1 MEKELIKSP
10 DMTQQKPLYNNVRYY
25 ITRVRA
31 HVCVCARRPVNF
43 CTNCTNPPFSFA
55 LPGLTFAPLKSTF
68 TPLKLTFTMSRR
80 SLRVPPVHP
89 LSGSPGRACKS
100 VNGEKAPGRT
110 DRHAN
115 RDKDQ
120 SNVSTYGKQPPDKD
134 RGNRVGQVLYAHRY
148 GFQKSSYLIFM
159 CYISSKIDINHDIIK
174 DMYVNNRLKQTLI
187 DSNSPK
193 VTNAYTHSITFA
205 LLSSTS

>member
-1 MEKELIKSP
+1 
-10 DMTQQKPLYNNVRYY
+10 MTQQKPLYNNVRYY

-159 CYISSKIDINHDIIK
+159 CYISSKVAINHDIIK
-174 DMYVNNRLKQTLI
+174 YIHRNNRLKPPLI
-187 DSNSPK
+187 DSNNQK
-193 VTNAYTHSITFA
+193 EANAHTRSITFA
-205 LLSSTS
+205 LLNSTA

>member
-1 MEKELIKSP
+1 
-10 DMTQQKPLYNNVRYY
+10 MTQQKPLYNNVRYY

-55 LPGLTFAPLKSTF
+55 LPGLTFA
-68 TPLKLTFTMSRR
+68 PLKLTFTMSRR

-193 VTNAYTHSITFA
+193 VTNAYTDSITFA

>member
-159 CYISSKIDINHDIIK
+159 CYLSSKIDINHDIIK
-174 DMYVNNRLKQTLI
+174 DIYVNNRLKQTLI

-193 VTNAYTHSITFA
+193 VTNAYTDSITFA
-205 LLSSTS
+205 PLSSTS

>member
-1 MEKELIKSP
+1 M
-10 DMTQQKPLYNNVRYY
+10 
-25 ITRVRA
+25 
-31 HVCVCARRPVNF
+31 CVCARRPANF

-55 LPGLTFAPLKSTF
+55 LPNLTFAPLKSTF
-68 TPLKLTFTMSRR
+68 TPLKLTFKMSKH
-80 SLRVPPVHP
+80 SLRAPPARL
-89 LSGSPGRACKS
+89 LSGSPGQACKS

-110 DRHAN
+110 GRHAN

-120 SNVSTYGKQPPDKD
+120 SNVSTYGRQTPDRD
-134 RGNRVGQVLYAHRY
+134 RDNRVGQVQYAHRY

-174 DMYVNNRLKQTLI
+174 DIYVNNRQKQTLI

-193 VTNAYTHSITFA
+193 ETNAYTHSVTFA

>member
-1 MEKELIKSP
+1 
-10 DMTQQKPLYNNVRYY
+10 MTQQKPLYNNVRYY

-100 VNGEKAPGRT
+100 VNREKAPGRT
-110 DRHAN
+110 DRHAD
-115 RDKDQ
+115 RDKDR
-120 SNVSTYGKQPPDKD
+120 SNVSTYGRQTPDRD
-134 RGNRVGQVLYAHRY
+134 RDNRVGQVLYAHRY

-159 CYISSKIDINHDIIK
+159 CYISSKVAINHDIIK
-174 DMYVNNRLKQTLI
+174 YIHRNNRLKQTLI

-193 VTNAYTHSITFA
+193 VTNAYTDSITFA
-205 LLSSTS
+205 PLSSTS

>member
-1 MEKELIKSP
+1 M
-10 DMTQQKPLYNNVRYY
+10 
-25 ITRVRA
+25 
-31 HVCVCARRPVNF
+31 CVCQKTDELLYQLYQSSVLLCAAEPHL
-43 CTNCTNPPFSFA
+43 CTAQINLYA
-55 LPGLTFAPLKSTF
+55 AQAHLYDAKH
-68 TPLKLTFTMSRR
+68 
-80 SLRVPPVHP
+80 SLRAPPARL
-89 LSGSPGRACKS
+89 LSGSPGQAYKN

-110 DRHAN
+110 GRHAN

-120 SNVSTYGKQPPDKD
+120 SNVSTYDRQTPDRD
-134 RGNRVGQVLYAHRY
+134 RDNRVGQVQYAHRY

-174 DMYVNNRLKQTLI
+174 DIYVNNRLKQTLI

-193 VTNAYTHSITFA
+193 ETNAYTHSVTFA

>member
-110 DRHAN
+110 GRHAN

-120 SNVSTYGKQPPDKD
+120 SNVSTYGRQPPDKD

-159 CYISSKIDINHDIIK
+159 CYLSSKIDINHDIIK

-193 VTNAYTHSITFA
+193 VTNAYTDSITFA
-205 LLSSTS
+205 PLSSTS

>member
-1 MEKELIKSP
+1 
-10 DMTQQKPLYNNVRYY
+10 MTQQKPLYNNVRYY

-55 LPGLTFAPLKSTF
+55 LPNLTFEPLKSTF

-134 RGNRVGQVLYAHRY
+134 RGNRVGLILYAHRY

-174 DMYVNNRLKQTLI
+174 DIYVNNRLKQTLI

>member
-1 MEKELIKSP
+1 
-10 DMTQQKPLYNNVRYY
+10 MTQQKPLYNNVRYY

-55 LPGLTFAPLKSTF
+55 LPGLTFA
-68 TPLKLTFTMSRR
+68 PLKLTFTMSRR

>member
-1 MEKELIKSP
+1 
-10 DMTQQKPLYNNVRYY
+10 MTQQKPLYNNVRHY

-31 HVCVCARRPVNF
+31 HVRVCARRPVNF

-120 SNVSTYGKQPPDKD
+120 SNVSTYGRQPPDKD
-134 RGNRVGQVLYAHRY
+134 RGNRVGLILYAHRY

-159 CYISSKIDINHDIIK
+159 CYLSSKIDINHDIIK
-174 DMYVNNRLKQTLI
+174 DIYVNNRLKQTLI

-193 VTNAYTHSITFA
+193 VTNAYTDSITFA
-205 LLSSTS
+205 PLSSTS

>member
-1 MEKELIKSP
+1 MRYNIKR
-10 DMTQQKPLYNNVRYY
+10 M
-25 ITRVRA
+25 RA

-55 LPGLTFAPLKSTF
+55 LPNLTFTPLKSTS
-68 TPLKLTFTMSRR
+68 TTLKLTFTMSKR
-80 SLRVPPVHP
+80 SLRVPPVRL

-134 RGNRVGQVLYAHRY
+134 RGNRVGQVQYAHRY
-148 GFQKSSYLIFM
+148 GFQKSSYLIFL

-174 DMYVNNRLKQTLI
+174 DIYVNNRLKQTSI
-187 DSNSPK
+187 DSKSPK
-193 VTNAYTHSITFA
+193 VTNAYTLSITFA
-205 LLSSTS
+205 QLSSTS